1 MALPARRSSPRG
13 SPGSTPPRPAQAQ
26 PAIPRG
32 ILRVRRASSRPLA
45 LHTTD
50 RLVRDRSAPLPKGT
64 GLSATP
70 LSQDASVARV
80 GTGRALARLIE
91 YARPALPAI
100 VGGMVA
106 ALIAQLIA
114 LAIPQVLQSIVD
126 GPLTDGDASAIWP
139 LAGLVFGLGVL
150 EAAMVA
156 LRRWFVL
163 TPGTRVEA
171 RMRNALYAKLQDLP
185 VSFHDRWPSG
195 QLLSRAV
202 SDLGLIRRWLSFGL
216 VLLVV
221 NLIVIIVGL
230 GILVSMNWMLGV
242 VFLVCSI
249 PLWIVGFRF
258 EGRYS
263 EVSRRSQDQAGDL
276 ATAVEESVH
285 GIRVLKAF
293 GRGKHALST
302 FRVRAESLRS
312 TEIEKARLEANIW
325 AWILLVPAVA
335 LAVCLVLGVW
345 LASQDVLTV
354 GQLVAFFA
362 TATVLAWP
370 IESIG
375 FLLAFSVDARTATDR
390 FFDILDSENTI
401 TDPEQPASVEKPRGE
416 LAFTGVRFRY
426 QDSPDRFGD
435 LLDGVDLAL
444 EPGET
449 MAIVGLTGSG
459 KTTLTALTTR
469 LYDVTAGSITL
480 DGVDIRAFSREELR
494 THIAMAFEDATLFSA
509 SVRDNV
515 LLGRPE
521 LARDEPA
528 VRAEAERV
536 LDEALRIAQA
546 GFAYDLPDGVDTKVG
561 EEGMSL
567 SGGQRQR
574 LALARAVAA
583 APAVLVLDD
592 PLSALDVA
600 TEAKVEAELRRVLA
614 TTTALIV
621 AHRPSTVM
629 LADRVALLE
638 EGRITAV
645 GTHSEL
651 LRESE
656 HYAFVIS
663 SLEDEVRREAA
674 EASGRIDREAAELA
688 AAKAASAEI
697 AAAVEID
704 ATGAATAA
712 KTGIEPIEREEAAR

>member
-1 MALPARRSSPRG
+1 
-13 SPGSTPPRPAQAQ
+13 
-26 PAIPRG
+26 
-32 ILRVRRASSRPLA
+32 
-45 LHTTD
+45 
-50 RLVRDRSAPLPKGT
+50 
-64 GLSATP
+64 LSATP
-70 LSQDASVARV
+70 LHQDPSSTRV
-80 GTGRALARLIE
+80 GTVRALFRLRE
-91 YARPALPAI
+91 YAGPALPFI

-126 GPLTDGDASAIWP
+126 GPLADGDASAIWP
-139 LAGLVFGLGVL
+139 FAGLVFGLGVL
-150 EAAMVA
+150 EAAMIA

-171 RMRNALYAKLQDLP
+171 RMRNALYARLQDLP

-221 NLIVIIVGL
+221 NLIVIVVGL
-230 GILVSMNWMLGV
+230 AILVSMNWMLGV

-249 PLWIVGFRF
+249 PLWIVGYRF

-293 GRGKHALST
+293 GRGKHALSS
-302 FRVRAESLRS
+302 FRAQAESLRG
-312 TEIEKARLEANIW
+312 TEMEKARLDAGIW
-325 AWILLVPAVA
+325 AWILVMPTIA

-345 LASQDVLTV
+345 LASQGALSV
-354 GQLVAFFA
+354 GELVAFFA

-390 FFDILDSENTI
+390 FFDILDSENQI
-401 TDPEQPASVEKPRGE
+401 IDPERPVSIERPRGE
-416 LAFTGVRFRY
+416 LVFTDVRFRY
-426 QDSPDRFGD
+426 QDSPDRFSD

-444 EPGET
+444 VPGET
-449 MAIVGLTGSG
+449 MALVGLTGSG

-469 LYDVTAGSITL
+469 LYDVTGGSITL
-480 DGVDIRAFSREELR
+480 DGVDIRALTREELR

-521 LARDEPA
+521 LAGDDPA
-528 VRAEAERV
+528 VRAEADRV

-546 GFAYDLPDGVDTKVG
+546 GFAYELPDGVETTVG

-583 APAVLVLDD
+583 SPSVLVLDD

-600 TEAKVEAELRRVLA
+600 TEARVEAELRDVLA
-614 TTTALIV
+614 STTALIV

-663 SLEDEVRREAA
+663 SLEDEERREAA
-674 EASGRIDREAAELA
+674 IADRVGPSEARPVSRSGSEGLDTRPTASG
-688 AAKAASAEI
+688 
-697 AAAVEID
+697 
-704 ATGAATAA
+704 ATRPP
-712 KTGIEPIEREEAAR
+712 GIEPIEPIAREEATR